1 MAKSLL
7 KTLTIIH
14 ISLVSGLV
22 LFTVFAVFSINAFI
36 AQTADQ
42 SVWIYITPIVAAT
55 AYFMSQF
62 VFRKNLKSVDRQASL
77 DGKMKSYMTA
87 SIVKYAILEGA
98 GVLAIAA
105 YFFSGNALHLT
116 LAIALIAYLFVQR
129 PTVAKVIKELRLT
142 PSEERDFK
150 TL

>member
-14 ISLVSGLV
+14 IGLVSGLV
-22 LFTVFAVFSINAFI
+22 IFTVFAVFTTNAFI

-42 SVWIYITPIVAAT
+42 SVWIYVTPIVAAT

-62 VFRKNLKSVDRQASL
+62 IFRKNLEAINRQTGL
-77 DGKMKSYMTA
+77 DEKLKTYMTA

-98 GVLAIAA
+98 GLLAIVA
-105 YFFSGNALHLT
+105 YFLSGNALHLT
-116 LAIALIAYLFVQR
+116 LAIALIAYLLVQR
-129 PTVAKVIKELRLT
+129 PTTGKVLKDLPLT
-142 PSEERDFK
+142 RSEEQE
-150 TL
+150 LNS